1 MTSHDNGKGL
11 ETDPAFADDLLKRI
25 NETAQPCPYCGD
37 GRLGSD
43 LQTTDWAIICE
54 SCGARGPAVN
64 LQRLTVAETPDS
76 LENIV
81 HELLAI
87 WNQRKQRHSTPKI
100 HKHKYRPVSD
110 DEKTQLIFYAT
121 RFFSHTQRKIFKL
134 ASDVDIH
141 PASLRLALR
150 FMDKLCAIGKLDDPR
165 LRPEYFDVVEEL
177 DVNALV
183 DDILK
188 NAEWVQDRRDRKA

>member
-1 MTSHDNGKGL
+1 MMSNGNGKGL
-11 ETDPAFADDLLKRI
+11 KSNPAFADDLLRRI

-54 SCGARGPAVN
+54 SCGARGPAVK
-64 LQRLTVAETPDS
+64 LHQLTVAETPVS

-81 HELLAI
+81 HELLAK
-87 WNQRKQRHSTPKI
+87 WNQRKQRHSIPKI
-100 HKHKYRPVSD
+100 HKHKHCPVSD
-110 DEKTQLIFYAT
+110 DEITLLISYAA
-121 RFFSHTQRKIFKL
+121 RFFSRTQPKIFKL
-134 ASDVDIH
+134 ASDVNIH

-150 FMDKLCAIGKLDDPR
+150 FMDKLCAVGKLDDPR

-188 NAEWVQDRRDRKA
+188 KTGMSLG